1 MIQFI
6 LEKKTSN
13 MLQFRQ
19 GSKNQKDRG
28 KTYSMID
35 ELMIGFLVKTVP
47 EEIETPTSIHKS

>member
-1 MIQFI
+1 
-6 LEKKTSN
+6 

-19 GSKNQKDRG
+19 SSKNQKDRG